1 MLCTFTGLF
10 AAITYLLDL
19 ERKISMNH
27 LTTESEVEKSVNMGS
42 YNHSYIQANLI
53 WLLKNIGKYAVLTE
67 LSLDISNV
75 DLSQF
80 SIKTKEEIKPDVCIY
95 PKRGLSRPD
104 DILKMSEMPLL
115 VIEILSPKQG
125 TYDILQKFKVYFA
138 LGIKSCWLVEPAIEV
153 VTVYPSIDKRK
164 NFINDKVLDEVL
176 DISLSIPDIFE

>member
-1 MLCTFTGLF
+1 
-10 AAITYLLDL
+10 
-19 ERKISMNH
+19 MNH
-27 LTTESEVEKSVNMGS
+27 LTTEYEIEESVKMGS
-42 YNHSYIQANLI
+42 YNHSYIQANLT

-67 LSLDISNV
+67 LSLDVSHF

-80 SIKTKEEIKPDVCIY
+80 NIKTKEEIKPDVCIY

-138 LGIKSCWLVEPAIEV
+138 LDVKSCWLVEPAIEV
-153 VTVYPSIDKRK
+153 VTVYSSIDKRK
-164 NFINDKVLDEVL
+164 NFISDKVLDEVL
-176 DISLSIPDIFE
+176 DISLPMPDIFE